1 MPHLQPS
8 QSYYTLYPRQTVN
21 HSSSQQ
27 PGNGTSQTD
36 PSKRPKA
43 ESLISRYNLEDRL
56 RKGESIPEE
65 EIEHVGGKATWED
78 APEKREASLRE
89 RKAKMVLAARQSV
102 SCLFLLTAS

>member
-8 QSYYTLYPRQTVN
+8 QSYYTLYPRQPIS
-21 HSSSQQ
+21 HPSSQQ
-27 PGNGTSQTD
+27 PGNGTSQSID
-36 PSKRPKA
+36 NPSKRPKA

-56 RKGESIPEE
+56 RTGEPIPEE
-65 EIEHVGGKATWED
+65 EIEQVGGKATWED

-102 SCLFLLTAS
+102 SCPFR